1 MTQPGQ
7 LPPSTLHTRLS
18 DGPQQISADGKA
30 CVVIIFG
37 EGIGRRADI
46 GPLPT
51 IIGRGGDAQLRIDDL
66 SVSRQHCQ
74 IWRDVDVFRIRD
86 LGATNPT
93 QLNERVIK
101 EAILLDGDHITVG
114 ECILKFI
121 SNTSMEAHYHEEI
134 HQLAVQDPLT
144 GLSNRRH
151 FIDVVEHEIAR
162 AVRHARPL
170 AFCIIDIDHFKS
182 INDVHG
188 HLEGD
193 RVLRHMADT
202 LRGLLRA
209 NDIVGRIGGEEFGLL
224 LPETGPEAAMEI
236 AERLRVAVQQAAC
249 EAGSTALSV
258 TISIGMAMLGGDI
271 QTRSSLMASAD
282 AALYRAKAA
291 GRNRVCADNYRP

>member
-1 MTQPGQ
+1 MTDPDQ
-7 LPPSTLHTRLS
+7 STPRTRLS
-18 DGPQQISADGKA
+18 DGPRQAAADGKA
-30 CVVIIFG
+30 CVIVIFG

-46 GPLPT
+46 GPLST
-51 IIGRGGDAQLRIDDL
+51 VVGRGEDADLRIDNI

-74 IWRDVDVFRIRD
+74 IWRDTDVFRIRD

-121 SNTSMEAHYHEEI
+121 SNTSPEAQYHEEI

-151 FIDVVEHEIAR
+151 FIDVVEHAIAR
-162 AVRHARPL
+162 AARHAQPL

-193 RVLRHMADT
+193 RVLRDVADT
-202 LRGLLRA
+202 LRSLLRA
-209 NDIVGRIGGEEFGLL
+209 NDILGRIGGEEFGLL
-224 LPETGPEAAMEI
+224 LPETGPEAALEI

-249 EAGSTALSV
+249 EAGSSALGV
-258 TISIGMAMLGGDI
+258 TISIGMATLGGDM

-291 GRNRVCADNYRP
+291 GRNRVCADDYLA